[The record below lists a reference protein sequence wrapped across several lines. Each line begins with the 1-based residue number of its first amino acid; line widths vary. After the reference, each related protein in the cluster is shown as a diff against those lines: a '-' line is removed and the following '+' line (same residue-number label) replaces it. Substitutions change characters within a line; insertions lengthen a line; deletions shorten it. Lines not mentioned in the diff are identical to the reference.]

1 MTRFHTLRIV
11 HIAAVAVAAALS
23 ATAAVVTSAAAATAT
38 TWTVSPGGSWTGP
51 LSSGATFVIQEGVT
65 GTTVTCVSSAM
76 AGTFTAG
83 SGQSGDLGAV
93 TSVSPGTCTG
103 PGGSTYTVATN
114 ASSADPWQV
123 AAVAYTASDGITS
136 GDLTT
141 ASASGTGVA
150 ITLTGPGCTVVLGG
164 TTTVHAY
171 LIFDYQNG
179 NGRLAIPHSTYRP
192 TIRVV
197 SSTCSSWHATDGTR
211 VYTTPVFPGSLAGG
225 FALSPAQTI
234 TSP

>member
-1 MTRFHTLRIV
+1 MRKRLARILS
-11 HIAAVAVAAALS
+11 IGS
-23 ATAAVVTSAAAATAT
+23 ATAAVLVLAATAAAAATA
-38 TWTVSPGGSWTGP
+38 TWTVSPGGSWTAP
-51 LSSGATFVIQEGVT
+51 LSSGATFVIQDGVT
-65 GTTVTCVSSAM
+65 GTTVTCVSSAL

-83 SGQSGDLGAV
+83 SGQSGNLGAV

-114 ASSADPWQV
+114 ASSAGPWGV
-123 AAVAYTASDGITS
+123 GAVGYNASTGVTN
-136 GDLTT
+136 GDLG
-141 ASASGTGVA
+141 SANATGVA

-164 TTTVHAY
+164 TTTLRAY

-179 NGRLAIPHSTYRP
+179 NGRLAIPYHTYRP
-192 TIRVV
+192 TIRIV
-197 SSTCSSWHATDGTR
+197 SSTCSSWFATDGAR

-225 FALSPAQTI
+225 FALSPSQTI

>member
-1 MTRFHTLRIV
+1 MTRFHTSRIV
-11 HIAAVAVAAALS
+11 RMAAVAVATALS
-23 ATAAVVTSAAAATAT
+23 ATAAVAASAAAATA

-51 LSSGATFVIQEGVT
+51 LSSGATFVIQDGVT
-65 GTTVTCVSSAM
+65 GTTVTCVSSAI
-76 AGTFTAG
+76 AGTLTAG
-83 SGQSGDLGAV
+83 SGQSGNLGAV

-114 ASSADPWQV
+114 VSSAHPWV
-123 AAVAYTASDGITS
+123 VGAVAYIASEGVTS

-179 NGRLAIPHSTYRP
+179 NGRLAIPRSTYRP

-197 SSTCSSWHATDGTR
+197 STTCSSWLVTDGMR
-211 VYTTPVFPGSLAGG
+211 VYTTPVFPGSPAGG
-225 FALSPAQTI
+225 FALSPRQTI

>member
-1 MTRFHTLRIV
+1 MIRFHTSRIV
-11 HIAAVAVAAALS
+11 RVAAVAAAVGLS
-23 ATAAVVTSAAAATAT
+23 AAVGVATSAAAATAT
-38 TWTVSPGGSWTGP
+38 WTVSPGGSFTGP
-51 LSSGATFVIQEGVT
+51 LSSGATFIIQDGVT
-65 GTTVTCVSSAM
+65 GTTVTCASSAI
-76 AGTFTAG
+76 AGTLTAG
-83 SGQSGDLGAV
+83 SGQSGNLGAV

-103 PGGSTYTVATN
+103 PGGSTYTVTTN
-114 ASSADPWQV
+114 ASSADPWGIG
-123 AAVAYTASDGITS
+123 AVAYTASTS
-136 GDLTT
+136 TTNGDLG
-141 ASASGTGVA
+141 SANATGVA

-164 TTTVHAY
+164 TTTVRAY

-179 NGRLAIPHSTYRP
+179 NGRLAIPRSTYRP

-225 FALSPAQTI
+225 FALSPSQTI

>member
-1 MTRFHTLRIV
+1 MTRFHTSRIV
-11 HIAAVAVAAALS
+11 QIAAVAVAAALS
-23 ATAAVVTSAAAATAT
+23 AAAAVTTSAAAATAT
-38 TWTVSPGGSWTGP
+38 WTISPGGSFSAP
-51 LSSGATFVIQEGVT
+51 LSSGATFVIQDGVT
-65 GTTVTCVSSAM
+65 GTTVTCGSSAL
-76 AGTFTAG
+76 AGTLTAG
-83 SGQSGDLGAV
+83 SGQSGALGAV

-103 PGGSTYTVATN
+103 PGGSTYTVAAN
-114 ASSADPWQV
+114 ASSADPWLV
-123 AAVAYTASDGITS
+123 GPVAYNASSGITS
-136 GDLTT
+136 GDLGAGS
-141 ASASGTGVA
+141 ASATGVA

-164 TTTVHAY
+164 TTTVRAY

-179 NGRLAIPHSTYRP
+179 NGRLAIPYRTYRP

-225 FALSPAQTI
+225 FALSPSQTI

>member
-1 MTRFHTLRIV
+1 MTRFHTSRIIR
-11 HIAAVAVAAALS
+11 IAAVALAAALP
-23 ATAAVVTSAAAATAT
+23 ATAAVAASAAAATA
-38 TWTVSPGGSWTGP
+38 TWTVSPGGSFTGP

-65 GTTVTCVSSAM
+65 GTTVTCVSSAI
-76 AGTFTAG
+76 AGTLTAG
-83 SGQSGDLGAV
+83 SAPNGDLGTV

-114 ASSADPWQV
+114 ASSADPWGV
-123 AAVAYTASDGITS
+123 GAVAYTASTGTTN
-136 GDLTT
+136 GDLG
-141 ASASGTGVA
+141 SANATGVA

-164 TTTVHAY
+164 TTTVRAY

-179 NGRLAIPHSTYRP
+179 SGRLAIPRSTYRP

-211 VYTTPVFPGSLAGG
+211 VYTTPVFPGSLPGG
-225 FALSPAQTI
+225 FAFSPSQTI

>member
-1 MTRFHTLRIV
+1 MRKRLARILS
-11 HIAAVAVAAALS
+11 IGS
-23 ATAAVVTSAAAATAT
+23 ATAAVLVLAATSAASAAT
-38 TWTVSPGGSWTGP
+38 TWTVSPGGSFTAP
-51 LSSGATFVIQEGVT
+51 LSSGATFVIQDGVT
-65 GTTVTCVSSAM
+65 GTTVTCVSTAL
-76 AGTFTAG
+76 AGTLTAG
-83 SGQSGDLGAV
+83 SGLSANLGGI

-114 ASSADPWQV
+114 AGSAAPWFIG
-123 AAVAYTASDGITS
+123 AVAYTASSGITN

-141 ASASGTGVA
+141 ASSSGTGLA

-164 TTTVHAY
+164 STTVHAY

-179 NGRLAIPHSTYRP
+179 NGRLAIPYRTYRP

-197 SSTCSSWHATDGTR
+197 SSTCSNWLVTDGMR
-211 VYTTPVFPGSLAGG
+211 VYTTPVFPGSTAGG
-225 FALSPAQTI
+225 FALSPSQTI

>member
-1 MTRFHTLRIV
+1 MRKRLARILSIGSA
-11 HIAAVAVAAALS
+11 IAAVLVLAGASAL
-23 ATAAVVTSAAAATAT
+23 AATA

-51 LSSGATFVIQEGVT
+51 LSSGATFVIQDGVT
-65 GTTVTCVSSAM
+65 GTTVTCVSGAI
-76 AGTFTAG
+76 AGTLTAG
-83 SGQSGDLGAV
+83 SGQSGNPLGTV

-114 ASSADPWQV
+114 ASSADPWLV
-123 AAVAYTASDGITS
+123 GAVAYNASEGLTS
-136 GDLTT
+136 GDLTSS
-141 ASASGTGVA
+141 SASGTGLA

-164 TTTVHAY
+164 TTTLRAY

-179 NGRLAIPHSTYRP
+179 NGMLAIAHSTYRP

-197 SSTCSSWHATDGTR
+197 SSTCSSWHVTDGMR
-211 VYTTPVFPGSLAGG
+211 VYTTPVFPGSLPIAGG
-225 FALSPAQTI
+225 FALSPSQTI